1 MTAPD
6 FRQPPSPHASKPGDL
21 TPRELGE
28 QMRHAIGPDVID
40 EAYARVARPGEPPQL
55 WPLDD
60 PDYYRRE
67 QRPPYGAGIVLAI
80 PIGFALWAF
89 IIWLVLG

>member
-6 FRQPPSPHASKPGDL
+6 FRTPPSPHTS
-21 TPRELGE
+21 
-28 QMRHAIGPDVID
+28 
-40 EAYARVARPGEPPQL
+40 YPGEPPQL

-80 PIGFALWAF
+80 PIGFALWALAV
-89 IIWLVLG
+89 WLVLG